1 MAKQYHIRVYI
12 PTEEIGLIM
21 NDAVNTNAFKL
32 NNSFDGMNGMIAIY
46 DGYCNGK
53 VLKFLISLGITYF
66 PLDNYEDF
74 IITCP
79 NCGERINDDMIL
91 TIYDENLLSGYN
103 ILCYRNDC
111 GTQMADVEFLN
122 QQDMKKKKIFLSKYT
137 KMDCLILGF
146 FVGLVCGCLLG
157 LI

>member
-1 MAKQYHIRVYI
+1 MNKQYHIRVYI

-21 NDAVNTNAFKL
+21 NDAVDTHAFKL

-79 NCGERINDDMIL
+79 NCGERIDDEMIL
-91 TIYDENLLSGYN
+91 HTYDENVLSGYN
-103 ILCYRNDC
+103 ILCNRKDC
-111 GTQMADVEFLN
+111 GCQTANV
-122 QQDMKKKKIFLSKYT
+122 KYIG
-137 KMDCLILGF
+137 K
-146 FVGLVCGCLLG
+146 
-157 LI
+157 